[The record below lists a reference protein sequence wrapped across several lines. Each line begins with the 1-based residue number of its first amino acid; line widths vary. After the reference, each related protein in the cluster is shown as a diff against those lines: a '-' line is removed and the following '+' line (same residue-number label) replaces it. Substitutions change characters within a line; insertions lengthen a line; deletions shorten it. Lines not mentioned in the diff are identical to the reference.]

1 MSNGVLVNEYNKQM
15 QQLLSQTRVS
25 FLIGAGC
32 SLCAGLPLMNGL
44 TQQVCTKLDPDM
56 TTNKDEITSFNLLKE
71 IKSRYAEIKNTS
83 IEDFLSE
90 IQDIDAIL
98 QRQLTKGIPT
108 PLYLSK
114 SGSYERKHTQLL
126 IKKIK
131 ENIVE
136 ILGSNISTIEYH
148 RKFCRAIHFGLRK
161 GRERTKRPVNYFILN
176 YDTLFED
183 ALALERVSFNDG
195 FIGGSTAWWDQN
207 YFYEDNSLSGK
218 GREFEARVYKLHGSI
233 DWIKPQKHDFP
244 MRVRSSLPK
253 GEVIGSSDGEGEHVV
268 IYPASIKYK
277 ETQNDPFA
285 QMMMSLREHLSETEN
300 HVLAIIGYGF
310 NDEHI
315 NMEVKDGI
323 RKSKGALSVI
333 IFLGA
338 KELPKCLNLWLQDSE
353 ICSQILILGKNGI
366 WKNGEKIL
374 DSKDDI
380 DWYKFEKISGILN
393 G

>member
-1 MSNGVLVNEYNKQM
+1 MSNGDLINEYNKQM

-56 TTNKDEITSFNLLKE
+56 MTNEDEKTSFNLLKE

-98 QRQLTKGIPT
+98 QRQLTKGILN

-114 SGSYERKHTQLL
+114 AGSYERKHTQLL

-148 RKFCRAIHFGLRK
+148 RKFCRAIHFSLRK

-195 FIGGSTAWWDQN
+195 FIGGATAWWDQN
-207 YFYEDNSLSGK
+207 YFYEDKSLSGT

-233 DWIKPQKHDFP
+233 DWIKPQKHDFSYE
-244 MRVRSSLPK
+244 SSIL
-253 GEVIGSSDGEGEHVV
+253 SS
-268 IYPASIKYK
+268 
-277 ETQNDPFA
+277 
-285 QMMMSLREHLSETEN
+285 
-300 HVLAIIGYGF
+300 
-310 NDEHI
+310 
-315 NMEVKDGI
+315 
-323 RKSKGALSVI
+323 
-333 IFLGA
+333 
-338 KELPKCLNLWLQDSE
+338 
-353 ICSQILILGKNGI
+353 
-366 WKNGEKIL
+366 
-374 DSKDDI
+374 
-380 DWYKFEKISGILN
+380 
-393 G
+393 

>member
-1 MSNGVLVNEYNKQM
+1 
-15 QQLLSQTRVS
+15 
-25 FLIGAGC
+25 
-32 SLCAGLPLMNGL
+32 
-44 TQQVCTKLDPDM
+44 
-56 TTNKDEITSFNLLKE
+56 
-71 IKSRYAEIKNTS
+71 
-83 IEDFLSE
+83 
-90 IQDIDAIL
+90 
-98 QRQLTKGIPT
+98 
-108 PLYLSK
+108 
-114 SGSYERKHTQLL
+114 
-126 IKKIK
+126 
-131 ENIVE
+131 
-136 ILGSNISTIEYH
+136 
-148 RKFCRAIHFGLRK
+148 
-161 GRERTKRPVNYFILN
+161 
-176 YDTLFED
+176 
-183 ALALERVSFNDG
+183 
-195 FIGGSTAWWDQN
+195 
-207 YFYEDNSLSGK
+207 
-218 GREFEARVYKLHGSI
+218 
-233 DWIKPQKHDFP
+233 

-253 GEVIGSSDGEGEHVV
+253 GEVIGSIDGESEHVV

-374 DSKDDI
+374 DSQDDI
-380 DWYKFEKISGILN
+380 DWYKFEKIIDILN